1 MSQYITVRQQSPRT
15 PRSLP
20 GDYRISGGDSSVLSP
35 GLCSSQ
41 LPSFSSSKPVAD
53 PEQEEGCFN
62 LVMRSNLYLSQHT
75 VGVYLKNCIH
85 ILKKS
90 LSEVRYKSE
99 ANDGFFFPSCCWQ
112 DLISVSSRVCI
123 LGCFFC
129 RNHGHR
135 LSSASPLSARAL
147 VCVCVGGSFLV

>member
-1 MSQYITVRQQSPRT
+1 MSQYITVCQQPSRT

-20 GDYRISGGDSSVLSP
+20 GDYRISRGDSSVLSP

-53 PEQEEGCFN
+53 PEPEEGCFN
-62 LVMRSNLYLSQHT
+62 LVMLSNLYLSQHT
-75 VGVYLKNCIH
+75 VGAYRKNCIH
-85 ILKKS
+85 ILKSHDLKPVINQKQMM
-90 LSEVRYKSE
+90 E
-99 ANDGFFFPSCCWQ
+99 FFFPSCCWQ
-112 DLISVSSRVCI
+112 GLISVSSRVCV

-129 RNHGHR
+129 RNHRHR

-147 VCVCVGGSFLV
+147 VCGGVGGFLV